1 MKTEYAVAIA
11 TFAGIAI
18 GGVAV
23 QALQAQTKPRA
34 YVVIEIDVMNQEPF
48 FKEFVPAAVKIITEQ
63 GGKFL
68 TRGGRLV
75 NIEGPAPVSSED
87 KRLTMVE
94 FDNMEKAQATFASP
108 SYNDVRN
115 AFRKGLSEVGIID
128 GQDVTISANGSA
140 DPWCKNPIAGGCCGC
155 AGSGHAA
162 AAPPSSVM
170 KSRRF
175 TRSPRRRG
183 RAAWAA
189 GRGRAPLR
197 PGG

>member
-34 YVVIEIDVMNQEPF
+34 YVVEIDVMNQEPF

-170 KSRRF
+170 KSRRVI
-175 TRSPRRRG
+175 R
-183 RAAWAA
+183 
-189 GRGRAPLR
+189 
-197 PGG
+197 